1 MSILAFCWA
10 GCEQH
15 KWKWSAHVNPKF
27 YSWDSVITLYF
38 HICSDHFSPC
48 LIWLP
53 IWLPIRTLYTSP
65 FNGQTNQGQKTGL
78 LPIPPITRGESN
90 RGIVNKE
97 IRHKNHN
104 MTNPPYGYGYGYQ
117 LKSLGATQ
125 MAFQQR
131 YADNRGAALG
141 KASASSKG
149 LAWSGG
155 GNSCGPRRPGGP
167 RTTRSW
173 NESFDFRGCVCV
185 CAYAYIYI

>member
-1 MSILAFCWA
+1 MFRSLFSLSNLTTHLTTHQNALHLSIQWPNKSRPENRVAPNTPN
-10 GCEQH
+10 H
-15 KWKWSAHVNPKF
+15 K
-27 YSWDSVITLYF
+27 
-38 HICSDHFSPC
+38 
-48 LIWLP
+48 
-53 IWLPIRTLYTSP
+53 
-65 FNGQTNQGQKTGL
+65 
-78 LPIPPITRGESN
+78 RGSN

-185 CAYAYIYI
+185 CICVYIYIYNVSVWVCVCVCDGYCGDIMGM